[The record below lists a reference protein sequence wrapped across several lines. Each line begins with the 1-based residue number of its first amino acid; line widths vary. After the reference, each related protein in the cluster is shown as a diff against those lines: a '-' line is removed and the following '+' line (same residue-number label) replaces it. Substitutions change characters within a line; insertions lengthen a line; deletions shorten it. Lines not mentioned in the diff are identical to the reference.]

1 VVEQTV
7 RDTRFLGDVTN
18 PAGVVALARK
28 DAHGSVENEP
38 TLVLLAC

>member
-7 RDTRFLGDVTN
+7 CNTGFLGDVTH

-28 DAHGSVENEP
+28 DAHGGVENEP

>member
-1 VVEQTV
+1 V
-7 RDTRFLGDVTN
+7 RDTGFLGDVTD

-28 DAHGSVENEP
+28 DAHGRVENEP